1 MKYSIQSIKCKLYI
15 GNEIVY
21 DTEVLESNLCDYND
35 AYILV
40 RSNITTIRHQTT

>member
-1 MKYSIQSIKCKLYI
+1 MQIIL

-21 DTEVLESNLCDYND
+21 DTEVLESNLCDYNE